1 VKRIAIFC
9 DGTWNTMASPEPT
22 NVVIAARAVQSVA
35 ADGVTQITYYNEG
48 VGTTYL
54 IAPGL
59 EARIAGAFGVGL
71 FDKIADAYRFLILN
85 YQPGDDIYIF
95 GFSRGAYTAR
105 SLAGMIRKCGVL
117 RKENA
122 AQIGRAFTFYKNPD
136 VRPSGKEAHQ
146 FRAELSHPVS
156 LKVRNRSGDAIARA
170 DQDGFSIAYLGVW
183 DTVGALGIPS
193 YLPLSD
199 RLNGVNRYR
208 FHDAELSSL
217 IGSARHALAIDE
229 NRRPFEATQ
238 WSNLDTLNAMPGR
251 DGNYQQL
258 WFPGDHGSVGG
269 GGDIRG
275 LSNEALIWVVEGA
288 RQAGLGF
295 DDASLAPYA
304 ATRDFR
310 APTANISAS
319 LGLRDRLVQ
328 KVIYP
333 RAPRHVPEDKGVL
346 SQSAMQRLAYHSDDA
361 AWKPYR
367 PFSLKALFDD
377 LGLS

>member
-1 VKRIAIFC
+1 MKRIAIFC

-35 ADGVTQITYYNEG
+35 ADGVTQVTYYNEG

-59 EARIAGAFGVGL
+59 EARLAGAFGFGL
-71 FDKIADAYRFLILN
+71 FDKIADAYRFLVLN

-122 AQIGRAFTFYKNPD
+122 AQIGRAFSFYKSPD
-136 VRPSGKEAHQ
+136 VRPSGVEAHR
-146 FRAELSHPVS
+146 FRNELSHPAV
-156 LKVRNRSGDAIARA
+156 LKVRNRTGETGRA
-170 DQDGFSIAYLGVW
+170 DDGDFSIAYLGVW

-193 YLPLSD
+193 YLPLSG

-238 WSNLDTLNAMPGR
+238 WSNLDQLNAMPGR
-251 DGNYQQL
+251 AGNYQQL

-288 RQAGLGF
+288 REAGLGL
-295 DDASLAPYA
+295 DDRSLAPYA

-310 APTANISAS
+310 APTSNISTI
-319 LGLRDRLVQ
+319 LGLRQRLIQ
-328 KVIYP
+328 QVIYP
-333 RAPRHVPEDKGVL
+333 RAPRQVPKDKSVL
-346 SQSAMQRLAYHSDDA
+346 SQSAMQRLAYRSEDA
-361 AWKPYR
+361 SWKPYR
-367 PFSLKALFDD
+367 PFSLSALFAD
-377 LGLS
+377 LGLD